1 MNPLLSQMMM
11 KMVRDGRARGSRGKE
26 KDGYSPMEI
35 AEGVREFKKLAIRG
49 FKDMFLILLGV
60 ACATFGLEGFLIPN
74 GFIDGGA
81 TGMALLIKEVTG
93 IPLGGL
99 LVAINLPFILLAFR
113 VVHRNF
119 AIKTALSITALAIA
133 VSTVPIP
140 VVTKDSLLVAI
151 FGGFALGAGIGFC
164 IRGGA
169 VIDGTEVLAIFVSR
183 KVGAS
188 IGDII
193 IGVNV
198 VVFTVAG
205 FVLSFE
211 IAMYGL
217 ITYVVASKALDYI
230 VEGIEEYTGVT
241 IISPKSHEIRNMIVD
256 ELGHGV
262 TIYKGR
268 GGYGKR
274 GGTRDV
280 DILYTVVTRLELHR
294 LRNEI
299 KRLDPQ
305 AFLVMSR
312 VMDTRGGRLK
322 KRPLAH

>member
-11 KMVRDGRARGSRGKE
+11 NMVRDRRTGGKRGKGKE
-26 KDGYSPMEI
+26 YSPMEI
-35 AEGVREFKKLAIRG
+35 AEGVRQFKKLAFRAA
-49 FKDMFLILLGV
+49 KDVFLILLGV

-81 TGMALLIKEVTG
+81 TGVALLINEVTD

-99 LVAINLPFILLAFR
+99 LVAINLPFILLAFKA
-113 VVHRNF
+113 VHRNF

-169 VIDGTEVLAIFVSR
+169 VIDGTEVLAIFISR

-198 VVFTVAG
+198 VIFTVAG
-205 FVLSFE
+205 FVLSVE

-274 GGTRDV
+274 GETREV

-294 LRNEI
+294 LRNEVN
-299 KRLDPQ
+299 RLDPQ

-312 VMDTRGGRLK
+312 VKDTRGGRLK